1 MKYISLTNSALSVFI
16 AKPQLSELSGSSM
29 YKVLDNELVKSK
41 YKYVRTIE
49 NKTVQ
54 HDFAE
59 SIITDRMTVDLISRL
74 ELNIRIL

>member
-29 YKVLDNELVKSK
+29 YKVYDNELIKSK

-54 HDFAE
+54 HD
-59 SIITDRMTVDLISRL
+59 
-74 ELNIRIL
+74 